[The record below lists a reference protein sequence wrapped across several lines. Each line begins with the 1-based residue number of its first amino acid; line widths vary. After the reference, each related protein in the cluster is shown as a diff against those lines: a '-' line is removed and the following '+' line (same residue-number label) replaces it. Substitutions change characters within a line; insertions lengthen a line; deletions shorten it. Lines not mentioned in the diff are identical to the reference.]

1 MVNVLIQT
9 LVPVSL
15 GGLEILVILVR
26 FLLIIYICIIINLLV
41 KLVGLELLVILA

>member
-26 FLLIIYICIIINLLV
+26 FLLIIYICIIINVLV
-41 KLVGLELLVILA
+41 KLVGLELLVILV